1 MKTVKIIYLLAI
13 AQFVNFHLFAQIQQL
28 NLTDQNFGCSY
39 IGKPESKNVYAFETN
54 SEAVDIIDQILTQSG
69 LEPNFKVYA
78 ADVNNAEARV
88 INEERVIIYNQNFI
102 HEVRQKTGSDWAA
115 TSILAH
121 EVAHHLQGHTIKA
134 GGSRPGIE
142 LESDK
147 WSGFILYK
155 LGASLDEAQLA
166 IKTLGSSTG
175 SATHPAKSA
184 RIQAIAVGWT
194 NARHM
199 DNKNNNVAN
208 KPSNLPSPTS
218 NEIPSVTEKI
228 VNPPPKVNTVYNPK
242 NDIDDFEEL
251 PNEDYDQGNLSN
263 NTNFYYLGNALFTT
277 QTNVQILING
287 MWYTPP
293 SNEFHI
299 ENIPYGNQTYRI
311 SGTIT
316 VSTDLLGS
324 YDVYID
330 NTGYMN
336 VGQNNTFYIIV
347 DYDWS
352 LAQFS
357 MRISPTNY

>member
-1 MKTVKIIYLLAI
+1 MKPAKIIFLLAI
-13 AQFVNFHLFAQIQQL
+13 IQFIDIQLFAQIQQL
-28 NLTDQNFGCSY
+28 NLTDENFGCSY

-54 SEAVDIIDQILTQSG
+54 SEAVDIIDEILAQSG
-69 LEPNFKVYA
+69 LEPNFKIYA
-78 ADVNNAEARV
+78 ADVSNAEARV
-88 INEERVIIYNQNFI
+88 IDGERVIIYNQNFI
-102 HEVRQKTGSDWAA
+102 HEVRQKTGSDWAS

-121 EVAHHLQGHTIKA
+121 EVAHHLQGHTLKA

-155 LGASLDEAQLA
+155 LGASLDDAQLA
-166 IKTLGSSTG
+166 IKTLGSSTA
-175 SATHPAKSA
+175 SATHPGKSA

-194 NARHM
+194 NARHI
-199 DNKNNNVAN
+199 DKKDTNVAN
-208 KPSNLPSPTS
+208 KPSNVPGRTS

-228 VNPPPKVNTVYNPK
+228 VNPPPKVNTVYNPN

-251 PNEDYDQGNLSN
+251 PNEDYEPSN
-263 NTNFYYLGNALFTT
+263 VSNITNFHYLGNALFTT
-277 QTNVQILING
+277 QTNVQILVNG
-287 MWYTPP
+287 IWYTPP
-293 SNEFHI
+293 SNEFQI
-299 ENIPYGNQTYRI
+299 ENIPYGNQVYRI

-330 NTGYMN
+330 NSGYIN
-336 VGQNNTFYIIV
+336 VGQNSTFYIIV

-352 LAQFS
+352 MAQFS